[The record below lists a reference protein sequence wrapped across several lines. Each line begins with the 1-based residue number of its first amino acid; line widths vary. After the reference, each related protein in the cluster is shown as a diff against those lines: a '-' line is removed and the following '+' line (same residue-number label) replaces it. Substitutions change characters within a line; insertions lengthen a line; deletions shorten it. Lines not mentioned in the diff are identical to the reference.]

1 MHSVVVY
8 VLGGCL
14 SALALLALLALAW
27 LLATVSRPLP
37 ATELDLWMRSAAGAP
52 GTAWVAS

>member
-14 SALALLALLALAW
+14 SALALLALAW